1 MKFRVGIAAAIGF
14 LVPVFLGFVAV
25 LLFSPR
31 ASNFWIATVLRI
43 PYLLCPVLLLT
54 DSSSTWW
61 YLSPLTNAAVRPNR
75 LSVAP
80 SEEGLFQLNPLSA
93 QDRKSTRLN

>member
-14 LVPVFLGFVAV
+14 LLPVFFGFVAV

-31 ASNFWIATVLRI
+31 ASNFWRTAVLRI

-54 DSSSTWW
+54 DISSTWW
-61 YLSPLTNAAVRPNR
+61 YLSPLTNATLYGLIAYLWIRVRKAYSN
-75 LSVAP
+75 
-80 SEEGLFQLNPLSA
+80 
-93 QDRKSTRLN
+93 